1 MECKHCKS
9 QKGQIIR
16 YYKYH
21 DIFECFDCKCWSKKP
36 INSCCRNPNEV
47 FVFKYRNYKAE
58 QIYIQCMN
66 CFGCLNMT
74 KPLPFKMYA
83 DKVRGESIFLQ
94 KEFDDWKVAKN
105 LEANEIY
112 EVEKH
117 LKFKTS
123 NAYFYL
129 SHLQSNYWRSIRLQV
144 LERDEWLC
152 QSCKQTKAIDVHHL
166 TYKNLGNEELNDLI
180 SYCRPCHDEVHN
192 K

>member
-1 MECKHCKS
+1 
-9 QKGQIIR
+9 
-16 YYKYH
+16 
-21 DIFECFDCKCWSKKP
+21 
-36 INSCCRNPNEV
+36 
-47 FVFKYRNYKAE
+47 
-58 QIYIQCMN
+58 MN